1 MVLRKLAGSLRQYL
15 PPTIATPLLVMG
27 EVILECTIP
36 FYIAELVNRIKDGAT
51 VPEIAS
57 YGGILAIM
65 AVGSLIFGILAG
77 MTCATASC
85 GFGRNLR
92 SDMYDAAND
101 FSFDN
106 IDSFSTSSLVTRMT
120 TDVTNV
126 QNAFMMLTRIAIR
139 APFMLIFALIMAF
152 RLAGRMAWIFAV
164 VIPILAGTLI
174 AIAIRAMPLF
184 RRIFK
189 KYDRMNESVEE
200 NIVGMR
206 VVKSFV
212 REQYEEKKFDT
223 ASEEV
228 RRDFTKAERILA
240 WNAPVMQF
248 CLYLVMAFVLSFG
261 SYVVI
266 STMGTEI
273 DVGQISAMLTYSFMI
288 LSSLMMM
295 SMIFVMIT
303 LASESAARIAEV
315 LEAKS
320 NITSPDPTIAVHEV
334 SDGSIE
340 FKNVNFAYLGNPDN
354 DVLSDINLR
363 IESGETVGIIGSTG
377 SGKSSLVQL
386 IPRLYD
392 VTAGEVKVGGVNVKE
407 YDLDALR
414 NAVAMVLQKNV
425 LFEGTI
431 AENLRWGNPDAT
443 VEEITDACKLSCAQE
458 FIDSKEGGL
467 EYRIDHGG
475 VNISGGQK
483 QRLCIARA
491 LLKKPKIIIFDD
503 STSAVDTKTDA
514 MIRKGM
520 KSYIPETT
528 KLIIAQRTASV
539 EDADKIVVID
549 GGRISAV
556 GTHEELLN
564 NSDIYRDI
572 YTSQTSMQEGG
583 ARQGREDPLLH
594 VEGHSTKSD
603 SECPTLLIEQEGEE
617 KGGDEDGR

>member
-1 MVLRKLAGSLRQYL
+1 MVLRKLAKRIRQYL
-15 PPTIATPLLVMG
+15 PVTIATPLLVSG
-27 EVILECTIP
+27 EVVLECTIP
-36 FYIAELVNRIKDGAT
+36 FYIAELINRIKAGAG
-51 VPEIAS
+51 VGEIAS
-57 YGGILAIM
+57 FGGILALM
-65 AVGSLIFGILAG
+65 ALGSLIFGMLAG

-92 SDMYDAAND
+92 SDMYAAVNV

-106 IDSFSTSSLVTRMT
+106 IDRFSTSSLVTRMT

-126 QNAFMMLTRIAIR
+126 QNAFMMLTRIAVR

-164 VIPILAGTLI
+164 VTPILAATLVTI
-174 AIAIRAMPLF
+174 ASKAMPLF

-189 KYDRMNESVEE
+189 KYDALNESVEE

-212 REQYEEKKFDT
+212 RESYEQEKFDN
-223 ASEEV
+223 AAEEV
-228 RRDFTKAERILA
+228 RKDFTRAEKILA

-248 CLYLVMAFVLSFG
+248 CLYVVMAFTLSFG

-266 STMGTEI
+266 TSRGLEL
-273 DVGQISAMLTYSFMI
+273 DVGQISAMLTYGFMI

-303 LASESAARIAEV
+303 LASESASRIAEV
-315 LEAKS
+315 FDARP
-320 NITSPDPTIAVHEV
+320 NIVSPDPENAVESV

-340 FKNVNFAYLGNPDN
+340 FTHVNFAYMGNPDN
-354 DVLSDINLR
+354 NVLTDINLS
-363 IESGETVGIIGSTG
+363 IGSGQTVGIIGSTG

-392 VTAGEVKVGGVNVKE
+392 ATSGTVRVGGVDVKD
-407 YDLDALR
+407 YDLEVLR
-414 NAVAMVLQKNV
+414 KSVAMVLQKNV

-431 AENLRWGNPDAT
+431 ADNLRWGDPDAT
-443 VEEITDACKLSCAQE
+443 LEDMKKACHLACADE
-458 FIDSKEGGL
+458 FIDSFEEG
-467 EYRIDHGG
+467 YDHRIDHGG

-491 LLKKPKIIIFDD
+491 LLAKPKIIVFDD
-503 STSAVDTKTDA
+503 STSAVDTRTDA

-520 KSYIPETT
+520 REYIPETT

-539 EDADKIVVID
+539 QDADMIVVID
-549 GGRISAV
+549 SGKISDV

-564 NSDIYRDI
+564 NSAIYREI
-572 YTSQTSMQEGG
+572 YESQNSQ
-583 ARQGREDPLLH
+583 ARE
-594 VEGHSTKSD
+594 
-603 SECPTLLIEQEGEE
+603 
-617 KGGDEDGR
+617 GGDEDGR

>member
-1 MVLRKLAGSLRQYL
+1 MVLRKLAGSIRQYL
-15 PPTIATPLLVMG
+15 PSTIATPLLVSG
-27 EVILECTIP
+27 EVVLECTIP
-36 FYIAELVNRIKDGAT
+36 FYIAELVNRIKAGAS
-51 VPEIAS
+51 VGEIAS
-57 YGGILAIM
+57 YGGILAVM
-65 AVGSLIFGILAG
+65 AIGSLIFGMLAG

-85 GFGRNLR
+85 GFGKNLR
-92 SDMYDAAND
+92 SDMYASVND

-106 IDSFSTSSLVTRMT
+106 IDRFSTSSLVTRMT

-126 QNAFMMLTRIAIR
+126 QNAFMMLTRIAVR

-152 RLAGRMAWIFAV
+152 RLAGRMAWIFV
-164 VIPILAGTLI
+164 VVTPILAGTLI
-174 AIAIRAMPLF
+174 MVAAKAMPLF

-189 KYDRMNESVEE
+189 RYDRMNESVEE
-200 NIVGMR
+200 NIIGMR

-212 REQYEEKKFDT
+212 REDFEQKKFDDAT
-223 ASEEV
+223 EQV
-228 RRDFTKAERILA
+228 RKDFTKAEKILA

-248 CLYLVMAFVLSFG
+248 CLYVVMVFVLSFG

-266 STMGTEI
+266 STMGMEF

-303 LASESAARIAEV
+303 LASESAARIVEV
-315 LEAKS
+315 LEEKP
-320 NITSPDPTIAVHEV
+320 NIISPDPETAVESV
-334 SDGSIE
+334 ADGSIDFE
-340 FKNVNFAYLGNPDN
+340 NVRFAYSGNPDN
-354 DVLSDINLR
+354 DVLTDINLH
-363 IESGETVGIIGSTG
+363 IGTGETVGIIGSTG

-392 VTAGEVKVGGVNVKE
+392 VTAGSVKVGGINVKE
-407 YDLDALR
+407 YDLNVLR
-414 NAVAMVLQKNV
+414 NSVAMVLQKNV

-443 VEEITDACKLSCAQE
+443 LDEIKEACRLACADE
-458 FIDSKEGGL
+458 FIETKAGKY

-475 VNISGGQK
+475 ANISGGQK

-514 MIRKGM
+514 LIRKGM
-520 KSYIPETT
+520 REFIPETT

-539 EDADKIVVID
+539 EDADKIIVID
-549 GGRISAV
+549 GGRIASV
-556 GTHEELLN
+556 GTHKELLN
-564 NSDIYRDI
+564 NSDIYREI
-572 YTSQTSMQEGG
+572 YESQN
-583 ARQGREDPLLH
+583 
-594 VEGHSTKSD
+594 
-603 SECPTLLIEQEGEE
+603 
-617 KGGDEDGR
+617 KGGDEDGK

>member
-1 MVLRKLAGSLRQYL
+1 MVIKKLLGSIRQYM
-15 PPTIATPLLVMG
+15 PSTIATPLLVMC

-36 FYIAELVNRIKDGAT
+36 FYMAELVNSIKAGAT
-51 VPEIAS
+51 VSEIARF
-57 YGGILAIM
+57 GGILAVM
-65 AVGSLIFGILAG
+65 AIGSLTFGLVAG
-77 MTCATASC
+77 LTCATASC

-92 SDMYDAAND
+92 SDMYSAVGD
-101 FSFDN
+101 FSFEN

-139 APFMLIFALIMAF
+139 APFMMIFAFVMAF
-152 RLAGRMAWIFAV
+152 RLGGRMAWIFVFV
-164 VIPILAGTLI
+164 VPVLAGTLI
-174 AIAIRAMPLF
+174 TIASKAMPLF

-200 NIVGMR
+200 NIIGMR

-212 REQYEEKKFDT
+212 REEYEEEKFGI

-228 RRDFTKAERILA
+228 RKDFTKAEKILA

-248 CLYLVMAFVLSFG
+248 CLYTVMVFVLSFG

-266 STMGTEI
+266 TSMGADF
-273 DVGQISAMLTYSFMI
+273 DVGQISAMLTYSWMI

-303 LASESAARIAEV
+303 LATESATRIAEV
-315 LEAKS
+315 LDARS
-320 NITSPDPTIAVHEV
+320 NIVSPDPETAVESV
-334 SDGSIE
+334 ADGSIE
-340 FKNVNFAYLGNPDN
+340 FENVSFAYAQNPDN
-354 DVLSDINLR
+354 DVLSNVDLKIG
-363 IESGETVGIIGSTG
+363 SGETVGIIGSTG

-392 VTAGEVKVGGVNVKE
+392 TTKGKVKVGGIDVRD
-407 YDLDALR
+407 YDLTALR
-414 NAVAMVLQKNV
+414 NSVAMVLQKNV

-431 AENLRWGNPDAT
+431 ADNLRWGNPDAT
-443 VEEITDACKLSCAQE
+443 LEEMKEACHLSCADE
-458 FIDSKEGGL
+458 FIESKEG
-467 EYRIDHGG
+467 EYDYRIDHGG
-475 VNISGGQK
+475 ANISGGQK

-514 MIRKGM
+514 IIRKGM
-520 KSYIPETT
+520 RKFIPETT
-528 KLIIAQRTASV
+528 KIIIAQRTASV

-549 GGRISAV
+549 DGRISAV
-556 GTHEELLN
+556 GTHSELLN
-564 NSDIYRDI
+564 NSDIYREI
-572 YTSQTSMQEGG
+572 YTSQN
-583 ARQGREDPLLH
+583 
-594 VEGHSTKSD
+594 
-603 SECPTLLIEQEGEE
+603 
-617 KGGDEDGR
+617 KGGDDDGR

>member
-1 MVLRKLAGSLRQYL
+1 MLRKLFHSIRQYM
-15 PPTIATPLLVMG
+15 PSTIATPLLVSG
-27 EVILECTIP
+27 EVVLECTIP
-36 FYIAELVNRIKDGAT
+36 FYIAELVNRIKAGAS
-51 VPEIAS
+51 VSEIAS
-57 YGGILAIM
+57 YGGILVLM
-65 AVGSLIFGILAG
+65 AVGSLIFGMLAG

-92 SDMYDAAND
+92 SDMYASVND

-106 IDSFSTSSLVTRMT
+106 IDRFSTSSLVTRMT

-126 QNAFMMLTRIAIR
+126 QNAFMMLTRIAVR

-174 AIAIRAMPLF
+174 LVASRAMPLF
-184 RRIFK
+184 KRIFK
-189 KYDRMNESVEE
+189 KYDRMNESIEE
-200 NIVGMR
+200 NITGIR

-212 REQYEEKKFDT
+212 REQYEEEKFAI

-228 RRDFTKAERILA
+228 RKDFTKAEKILA

-248 CLYLVMAFVLSFG
+248 CLYVVMAFVLSFG

-266 STMGTEI
+266 SSMGLEI

-288 LSSLMMM
+288 LSSLMMT

-303 LASESAARIAEV
+303 IASESAARIAEV
-315 LEAKS
+315 LDERS
-320 NITSPDPTIAVHEV
+320 NIVSPDEAVSV
-334 SDGSIE
+334 KSVADGSIE
-340 FKNVNFAYLGNPDN
+340 FENVSFAYMGNPDN
-354 DVLSDINLR
+354 NVLENIDLR

-392 VTAGEVKVGGVNVKE
+392 TTAGTVKVGGVNVRD
-407 YDLDALR
+407 YDLDVLR
-414 NAVAMVLQKNV
+414 NSVAMVLQKNV

-443 VEEITDACKLSCAQE
+443 LDEIKEACRLSCADE
-458 FIDSKEGGL
+458 FIDTKEGGYD
-467 EYRIDHGG
+467 YRIDHGAA
-475 VNISGGQK
+475 NLSGGQK

-503 STSAVDTKTDA
+503 STSAVDTRTDA

-520 KSYIPETT
+520 REFIPETT

-539 EDADKIVVID
+539 EDADKIIVID
-549 GGRISAV
+549 SGRVVSV
-556 GTHEELLN
+556 GTHKELLN
-564 NSDIYRDI
+564 NSDIYREI
-572 YTSQTSMQEGG
+572 YISQN
-583 ARQGREDPLLH
+583 
-594 VEGHSTKSD
+594 
-603 SECPTLLIEQEGEE
+603 
-617 KGGDEDGR
+617 KGGDDDGR

>member
-1 MVLRKLAGSLRQYL
+1 MVLRKLFHSIRQYM
-15 PPTIATPLLVMG
+15 PSTIATPLLVSG
-27 EVILECTIP
+27 EVVLECTIP
-36 FYIAELVNRIKDGAT
+36 FYIAELVNRIKAGAS
-51 VPEIAS
+51 VSEIAS
-57 YGGILAIM
+57 YGGILVLM
-65 AVGSLIFGILAG
+65 AVGSLIFGMLAG

-92 SDMYDAAND
+92 SDMYASVND

-106 IDSFSTSSLVTRMT
+106 IDRFSTSSLVTRMT

-126 QNAFMMLTRIAIR
+126 QNAFMMLTRIAVR

-174 AIAIRAMPLF
+174 LVASRAMPLF
-184 RRIFK
+184 KRIFK
-189 KYDRMNESVEE
+189 KYDRMNESIEE
-200 NIVGMR
+200 NITGIR

-212 REQYEEKKFDT
+212 REQYEEEKFAI

-228 RRDFTKAERILA
+228 RKDFTKAEKILA

-248 CLYLVMAFVLSFG
+248 CLYVVMAFVLSFG

-266 STMGTEI
+266 SSMGLEI

-288 LSSLMMM
+288 LSSLMMT

-303 LASESAARIAEV
+303 IASESAARIAEV
-315 LEAKS
+315 LDERS
-320 NITSPDPTIAVHEV
+320 NIVSPDEAVSV
-334 SDGSIE
+334 KSVADGSIE
-340 FKNVNFAYLGNPDN
+340 FENVSFAYMGNPDN
-354 DVLSDINLR
+354 NVLENIDLR

-392 VTAGEVKVGGVNVKE
+392 TTAGTVKVGGVNVRD
-407 YDLDALR
+407 YDLDVLR
-414 NAVAMVLQKNV
+414 NSVAMVLQKNV

-443 VEEITDACKLSCAQE
+443 LDEIKEACRLSCADE
-458 FIDSKEGGL
+458 FIDTKEGGYD
-467 EYRIDHGG
+467 YRIDHGAA
-475 VNISGGQK
+475 NLSGGQK

-503 STSAVDTKTDA
+503 STSAVDTRTDA

-520 KSYIPETT
+520 REFIPETT

-539 EDADKIVVID
+539 EDADKIIVID
-549 GGRISAV
+549 SGRVVSV
-556 GTHEELLN
+556 GTHKELLN
-564 NSDIYRDI
+564 NSDIYREI
-572 YTSQTSMQEGG
+572 YISQN
-583 ARQGREDPLLH
+583 
-594 VEGHSTKSD
+594 
-603 SECPTLLIEQEGEE
+603 
-617 KGGDEDGR
+617 KGGDDDGR

>member
-1 MVLRKLAGSLRQYL
+1 MYIHRRHNMVLRRLFKSIRQYL
-15 PPTIATPLLVMG
+15 PSTIATPLLVSG
-27 EVILECTIP
+27 EVVLECTIP
-36 FYIAELVNRIKDGAT
+36 FYIAELVNRIKDGAS
-51 VPEIAS
+51 VREIAS
-57 YGGILAIM
+57 YGGILAVM
-65 AVGSLIFGILAG
+65 AIGSLIFGILAG

-85 GFGRNLR
+85 GFGKNLR
-92 SDMYDAAND
+92 SDMYDAVND

-106 IDSFSTSSLVTRMT
+106 IDRFSTSSLVTRMT

-126 QNAFMMLTRIAIR
+126 QNAFMMLTRIAVR
-139 APFMLIFALIMAF
+139 SPFMLIFALIMAF

-174 AIAIRAMPLF
+174 AVASRAMPLF

-189 KYDRMNESVEE
+189 RYDRMNESIEE

-212 REQYEEKKFDT
+212 REDFEEKKFD
-223 ASEEV
+223 AAAEEV
-228 RRDFTKAERILA
+228 RKDFTKAERILA

-248 CLYLVMAFVLSFG
+248 CLYSVMAFVLSFG

-266 STMGTEI
+266 TTMGMEI

-303 LASESAARIAEV
+303 LATESATRIAEV
-315 LEAKS
+315 LDAKS
-320 NITSPDPTIAVHEV
+320 NITSPDPEVAVESV
-334 SDGSIE
+334 ADGSIE
-340 FKNVNFAYLGNPDN
+340 FSNVSYAYAQNPGNN
-354 DVLSDINLR
+354 VLSDINLCIR
-363 IESGETVGIIGSTG
+363 SGETIGIIGSTG

-392 VTAGEVKVGGVNVKE
+392 ATEGVVKVGGVNVKD
-407 YDLDALR
+407 YDLNVLR

-443 VEEITDACKLSCAQE
+443 EEDLKEACHLSCADE
-458 FIDSKEGGL
+458 FIATKEGGY

-475 VNISGGQK
+475 ANISGGQK

-520 KSYIPETT
+520 REYIPETT

-539 EDADKIVVID
+539 EDADRIIVID
-549 GGRISAV
+549 GGRIVSV

-564 NSDIYRDI
+564 NSDIYREI
-572 YTSQTSMQEGG
+572 YISQN
-583 ARQGREDPLLH
+583 RE
-594 VEGHSTKSD
+594 S
-603 SECPTLLIEQEGEE
+603 
-617 KGGDEDGR
+617 KGGDDDGR

>member
-1 MVLRKLAGSLRQYL
+1 MVLKKLAGSIRQYL
-15 PPTIATPLLVMG
+15 PSTIATPLLVSG
-27 EVILECTIP
+27 EVVLECTIP
-36 FYIAELVNRIKDGAT
+36 FYIAELVNRIKAGAG
-51 VPEIAS
+51 VSEIAG
-57 YGGILAIM
+57 YGGILAVM
-65 AVGSLIFGILAG
+65 AIGSLIFGMLAG

-92 SDMYDAAND
+92 SDMYDAVND

-106 IDSFSTSSLVTRMT
+106 IDRFSTSSLVTRMT

-126 QNAFMMLTRIAIR
+126 QNAFMMLTRIAVR
-139 APFMLIFALIMAF
+139 SPFMLIFALIMAF

-174 AIAIRAMPLF
+174 AVAAKAMPLF

-189 KYDRMNESVEE
+189 RYDRMNESVEE

-212 REQYEEKKFDT
+212 REDFEQEKFDAAT
-223 ASEEV
+223 EEV
-228 RRDFTKAERILA
+228 RRDFTKAEKILA

-248 CLYLVMAFVLSFG
+248 CLYVVMVFVLSFG

-266 STMGTEI
+266 STMGMEF
-273 DVGQISAMLTYSFMI
+273 DVGQISAMLTYSFMV

-303 LASESAARIAEV
+303 LASESASRIVEV

-320 NITSPDPTIAVHEV
+320 NIVSPDPETAVESV
-334 SDGSIE
+334 ADGSIE
-340 FKNVNFAYLGNPDN
+340 FDNVSFAYIGNPDN
-354 DVLSDINLR
+354 DVLSSVNLR
-363 IESGETVGIIGSTG
+363 IEPGETVGIIGSTG

-392 VTAGEVKVGGVNVKE
+392 VTAGVVRVGGVDVRD
-407 YDLDALR
+407 YDLKVLR
-414 NAVAMVLQKNV
+414 NSVAMVLQKNV

-443 VEEITDACKLSCAQE
+443 LEEIKEACRLSCADE
-458 FIDSKEGGL
+458 FVETKEGKYD
-467 EYRIDHGG
+467 YRIDHGG
-475 VNISGGQK
+475 ANISGGQK

-503 STSAVDTKTDA
+503 STSAVDTRTDA
-514 MIRKGM
+514 LIRKGM
-520 KSYIPETT
+520 REFIPETT

-539 EDADKIVVID
+539 EDADKIIVID
-549 GGRISAV
+549 KGRIASV
-556 GTHEELLN
+556 GTHSELLN
-564 NSDIYRDI
+564 NSDIYREI
-572 YTSQTSMQEGG
+572 YTSQN
-583 ARQGREDPLLH
+583 
-594 VEGHSTKSD
+594 
-603 SECPTLLIEQEGEE
+603 

>member
-1 MVLRKLAGSLRQYL
+1 MVIRKLFGSIRQYM
-15 PPTIATPLLVMG
+15 PSTIATPLLVSG
-27 EVILECTIP
+27 EVVLECTIP
-36 FYIAELVNRIKDGAT
+36 FYIAELVNRIKAGAT
-51 VPEIAS
+51 VSEIAS

-65 AVGSLIFGILAG
+65 AVGSLIFGMLAG

-85 GFGRNLR
+85 GFGKNLR
-92 SDMYDAAND
+92 ADMYDSVND

-106 IDSFSTSSLVTRMT
+106 IDRFSTSSLVTRMT

-126 QNAFMMLTRIAIR
+126 QNAFMMITRIAVR
-139 APFMLIFALIMAF
+139 SPFMLIFALIMAF

-174 AIAIRAMPLF
+174 LVASRAMPLF

-189 KYDRMNESVEE
+189 KYDRMNESIEE
-200 NIVGMR
+200 NITGIR

-212 REQYEEKKFDT
+212 REEYEEKKFDI

-228 RRDFTKAERILA
+228 RKDFTKAEKILA

-248 CLYLVMAFVLSFG
+248 CLYVVMAFVLSFG

-266 STMGTEI
+266 SSKGLEI

-315 LEAKS
+315 LDARS
-320 NITSPDPTIAVHEV
+320 NIVSPDASVSVKSV

-340 FKNVNFAYLGNPDN
+340 FENVCFAYMGNPDN
-354 DVLSDINLR
+354 NVLEGINLR

-392 VTAGEVKVGGVNVKE
+392 VTGGAVRVGGVDVRD

-443 VEEITDACKLSCAQE
+443 LDEIKEACRLSCADE
-458 FIDSKEGGL
+458 FIDTKEGGY
-467 EYRIDHGG
+467 EYRIDHGAA
-475 VNISGGQK
+475 NLSGGQK

-503 STSAVDTKTDA
+503 STSAVDTRTDA

-520 KSYIPETT
+520 REFIPETT

-539 EDADKIVVID
+539 EDADKIIVID
-549 GGRISAV
+549 GGKIVSV
-556 GTHEELLN
+556 GTHKELLN
-564 NSDIYRDI
+564 NSDIYREI
-572 YTSQTSMQEGG
+572 YISQN
-583 ARQGREDPLLH
+583 
-594 VEGHSTKSD
+594 
-603 SECPTLLIEQEGEE
+603 
-617 KGGDEDGR
+617 KGGDDDGR

>member
-1 MVLRKLAGSLRQYL
+1 MVIRKLARSIRQYL
-15 PPTIATPLLVMG
+15 PSTIATPTLVMG

-36 FYIAELVNRIKDGAT
+36 FYMAELVNRIKDGAT
-51 VPEIAS
+51 VSEIARF
-57 YGGILAIM
+57 GGILALM
-65 AVGSLIFGILAG
+65 AIGSLMFGMIAG

-92 SDMYDAAND
+92 SDMYSAVND

-126 QNAFMMLTRIAIR
+126 QNAFMMLTRIAVR
-139 APFMLIFALIMAF
+139 APFMMIFAFIMAF
-152 RLAGRMAWIFAV
+152 RLGGRMAWIFV
-164 VIPILAGTLI
+164 VVVPILAGTLI
-174 AIAIRAMPLF
+174 FVASRAMPLF

-189 KYDRMNESVEE
+189 KYDRMNESIEE
-200 NIVGMR
+200 NIIGMR

-212 REQYEEKKFDT
+212 REDYEEEKFGI

-228 RRDFTKAERILA
+228 RKDFTKAEKILA

-248 CLYLVMAFVLSFG
+248 CLYTVMAFVLSFG

-266 STMGTEI
+266 TTMGAEL

-303 LASESAARIAEV
+303 LASESAARIAE
-315 LEAKS
+315 LLDAKS
-320 NITSPDPTIAVHEV
+320 DLVSPPADVAVTAV
-334 SDGSIE
+334 ADGSID
-340 FKNVNFAYLGNPDN
+340 FANVNFAYSQNPDN
-354 DVLSDINLR
+354 DVLHGINLH
-363 IESGETVGIIGSTG
+363 IASGETIGIIGATG

-392 VTAGEVKVGGVNVKE
+392 TTAGEVKVGGINVRD
-407 YDLDALR
+407 YDLNVLR
-414 NAVAMVLQKNV
+414 NSVAMVLQKNV

-431 AENLRWGNPDAT
+431 ADNLRWGNPDAT
-443 VEEITDACKLSCAQE
+443 LTEMKEACHLSCADE
-458 FIDSKEGGL
+458 FIESKEGG
-467 EYRIDHGG
+467 YDYMIDHGG
-475 VNISGGQK
+475 ANISGGQK

-514 MIRKGM
+514 LIRKGM
-520 KSYIPETT
+520 RTYIPETT
-528 KLIIAQRTASV
+528 KIIIAQRTASV
-539 EDADKIVVID
+539 EDADKIIVID
-549 GGRISAV
+549 DGRIAEV
-556 GTHEELLN
+556 GTHKELLN
-564 NSDIYRDI
+564 NSVIYREI
-572 YTSQTSMQEGG
+572 YISQNKADNS
-583 ARQGREDPLLH
+583 ED
-594 VEGHSTKSD
+594 VNG
-603 SECPTLLIEQEGEE
+603 
-617 KGGDEDGR
+617 GGDEDGR